1 MRAVLGRCWVA
12 ATLDQNRE
20 WHKTGATF
28 VIGTVFDFKG
38 GIPAGG
44 SALDRH
50 RYKGLAEQLWSHHG
64 DHIILMIYLTWC
76 FDKMS
81 S

>member
-1 MRAVLGRCWVA
+1 MEKIRIPSPVRAVLGRCWVA

-38 GIPAGG
+38 GDPCWWLG
-44 SALDRH
+44 
-50 RYKGLAEQLWSHHG
+50 
-64 DHIILMIYLTWC
+64 T
-76 FDKMS
+76 
-81 S
+81 